1 MIYLQKHSRMNFC
14 IQIRKYLIYKY
25 YLFLHE
31 FISFQRKSLG
41 GKLVYKVYL
50 YMPKNQ
56 RVGNSEPLKF
66 TIMYSPFRVLSHG
79 SKGELAKCG
88 GSTTLGGFL
97 ENICTGMLK
106 VDFRMLTIS
115 IPVYC
120 KKKNTRSLYLTYD

>member
-31 FISFQRKSLG
+31 FISFQRKLLG

-56 RVGNSEPLKF
+56 HV
-66 TIMYSPFRVLSHG
+66 
-79 SKGELAKCG
+79 
-88 GSTTLGGFL
+88 
-97 ENICTGMLK
+97 
-106 VDFRMLTIS
+106 
-115 IPVYC
+115 
-120 KKKNTRSLYLTYD
+120 